1 MRPSR
6 CRDEGNAAGTLTIF
20 LGFTVTAT
28 CSVFC
33 LKGESTHQ
41 WPIPPFLFVAAWS
54 FPIHTQSDALFSWVK
69 PSAPRRKTEGGG
81 WSHLVEIVAHQ
92 S

>member
-1 MRPSR
+1 V
-6 CRDEGNAAGTLTIF
+6 DYD
-20 LGFTVTAT
+20 TVLPLS

-41 WPIPPFLFVAAWS
+41 WPLPTFLIVVAWS
-54 FPIHTQSDALFSWVK
+54 FLSTPQSDALFSWVK
-69 PSAPRRKTEGGG
+69 PSAPRRKTEGDR
-81 WSHLVEIVAHQ
+81 SHLVEIVAHQ